1 MSDDE
6 YNRLLKQFAEK
17 VRGALTWRTYFQ
29 RLVNAGRRTGRT
41 DLEIGD
47 DIRREYRGEI
57 PDVTLRKSL
66 PNSFKHQ
73 EFTNKPKAIKII
85 ASEPEIP
92 PPPEVHQEA
101 EIVREP
107 PKPIAE
113 PSTIEVR
120 IGAPNEPL
128 PKSETIEVVFD
139 PAPIDRDRTQVFIMQ
154 IDIVTKKVI
163 KYKTV
168 GRRSVR

>member
-92 PPPEVHQEA
+92 PPPEVHREA
-101 EIVREP
+101 EIIQEREP
-107 PKPIAE
+107 PK
-113 PSTIEVR
+113 R
-120 IGAPNEPL
+120 L
-128 PKSETIEVVFD
+128 PETVAVHLNPTPKTIEVVFD

-154 IDIVTKKVI
+154 IDIVNKKV
-163 KYKTV
+163 KTYKTV
-168 GRRSVR
+168 GRRSIK

>member
-29 RLVNAGRRTGRT
+29 RLLNAGRRTGRS

-92 PPPEVHQEA
+92 PPPEVVREA
-101 EIVREP
+101 QIVRQP
-107 PKPIAE
+107 PKAIDHPI
-113 PSTIEVR
+113 TIPTPKPYIIFRQKQWRDKYNWDTSHTLKLVLDNTRENIIDVR
-120 IGAPNEPL
+120 PMMEA
-128 PKSETIEVVFD
+128 
-139 PAPIDRDRTQVFIMQ
+139 
-154 IDIVTKKVI
+154 KK
-163 KYKTV
+163 
-168 GRRSVR
+168 

>member
-92 PPPEVHQEA
+92 PPPEVHREA

-107 PKPIAE
+107 PKPIEE
-113 PSTIEVR
+113 PINLQ
-120 IGAPNEPL
+120 APEDQS
-128 PKSETIEVVFD
+128 KTIEVVFD

-154 IDIVTKKVI
+154 IDIVTKKVT

-168 GRRSVR
+168 GRRSIK

>member
-92 PPPEVHQEA
+92 PPPEVHREA
-101 EIVREP
+101 EIIP
-107 PKPIAE
+107 
-113 PSTIEVR
+113 
-120 IGAPNEPL
+120 IGAPDEPL
-128 PKSETIEVVFD
+128 PIPPTKTIEVVFD
-139 PAPIDRDRTQVFIMQ
+139 PAPIDRDRTQVFILE
-154 IDIVTKKVI
+154 IDIVTKKVK

-168 GRRSVR
+168 GRRSIK